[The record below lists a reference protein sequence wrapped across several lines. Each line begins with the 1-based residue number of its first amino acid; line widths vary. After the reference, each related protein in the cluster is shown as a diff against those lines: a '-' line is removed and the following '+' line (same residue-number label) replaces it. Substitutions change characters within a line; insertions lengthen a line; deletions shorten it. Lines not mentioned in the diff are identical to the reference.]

1 MGKRFLLQR
10 LVQGTPVGLSN
21 FSHEKYSHCEVSWVS
36 EGQKEWV
43 RSMISK
49 GQGWINPTANCLS
62 FGTSI
67 LCIPHF
73 WNWSCLTKNSKFA
86 SWKIQSCLTK
96 ISKLS
101 HKIWCCLTNFELSH
115 EKMFQMHSMRRLVTI
130 KTMCDVQMGDHMFI
144 SYGFHC
150 LANCWLFLLKF
161 FKAARTV
168 LVWINWMQITAIR
181 LQSAQCVHFRCTTHP
196 NVYKSNFW
204 NLRV

>member
-101 HKIWCCLTNFELSH
+101 HENIEVVSQNLMLSH
-115 EKMFQMHSMRRLVTI
+115 EFWIVSRKNVSNAQHAKASNHQNHVRRSDGRPHVYLLW
-130 KTMCDVQMGDHMFI
+130 I
-144 SYGFHC
+144 SLPC
-150 LANCWLFLLKF
+150 
-161 FKAARTV
+161 
-168 LVWINWMQITAIR
+168 
-181 LQSAQCVHFRCTTHP
+181 
-196 NVYKSNFW
+196 
-204 NLRV
+204 